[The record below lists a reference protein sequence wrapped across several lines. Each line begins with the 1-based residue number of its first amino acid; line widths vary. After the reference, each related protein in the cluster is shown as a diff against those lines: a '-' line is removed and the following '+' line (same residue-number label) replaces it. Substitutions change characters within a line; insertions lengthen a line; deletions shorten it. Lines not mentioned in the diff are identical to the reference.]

1 MERPP
6 LNALQVFVAA
16 ARAQNM
22 TRAATRLHL
31 TVSALSHQ
39 VRSLEQRLG
48 CTLFVRGPRGL
59 KLTPEG
65 AMLLQR
71 IAPHLDAIDVALQ
84 PMCARRDCALSI
96 SSLPSL
102 ASSWLVPR
110 LPRFVAQVP
119 GLEFNLDSSIER
131 VDFADGRFDG
141 ALRYGPGT
149 WDGVNIERLF
159 EEWLTP
165 VASPSLL
172 ESRGRPRLEQLG
184 EWPLLAPD
192 DPWPRW
198 FEQFGGTEPK
208 RYVATFSD
216 SDTLQRATVEGMGV
230 SLGRATLM
238 RPLVESGRL
247 VALFPQRMKA
257 RYAHYL
263 VYPDRSR
270 EHAGFKAFREW
281 LLAEAAA
288 FRDAAAND
296 ERAAGQPPDAMPAV
310 LRPARRSKGGARSAE
325 GSPRRKRPVA

>member
-6 LNALQVFVAA
+6 LNALQVFVTA
-16 ARAQNM
+16 ARAENM
-22 TRAATRLHL
+22 TRAAEQLHL

-39 VRSLEQRLG
+39 VRLLEQRLG
-48 CTLFVRGPRGL
+48 VTLFLRGPRGL
-59 KLTPEG
+59 KPTPEG

-71 IAPHLDAIDVALQ
+71 VGPHLDAIDAALQ
-84 PMCARRDCALSI
+84 PLRARRDCTLRI
-96 SSLPSL
+96 SALPSL

-110 LPRFVAQVP
+110 LPRFVARHP
-119 GLEFNLDSSIER
+119 DFEFNLDSSVER
-131 VDFADGRFDG
+131 VGFADGRFDG

-149 WDGVNIERLF
+149 WDDVVAELLF

-172 ESRGRPRLEQLG
+172 AGRAPPRLERLG
-184 EWPLLAPD
+184 EWPLLCPD

-198 FEQFGGTEPK
+198 FEQFGGSEPQ

-216 SDTLQRATVEGMGV
+216 SDTLMRATVEGMGV

-247 VALFPQRMKA
+247 VVLFPVRMRA

-263 VYPDRSR
+263 VYPERSR
-270 EHAGFKAFREW
+270 RHRGFVAFRDWLHAEALAFREAGLDDW
-281 LLAEAAA
+281 PARALAE
-288 FRDAAAND
+288 DTNGK
-296 ERAAGQPPDAMPAV
+296 RARAGGS
-310 LRPARRSKGGARSAE
+310 RGRRR
-325 GSPRRKRPVA
+325 